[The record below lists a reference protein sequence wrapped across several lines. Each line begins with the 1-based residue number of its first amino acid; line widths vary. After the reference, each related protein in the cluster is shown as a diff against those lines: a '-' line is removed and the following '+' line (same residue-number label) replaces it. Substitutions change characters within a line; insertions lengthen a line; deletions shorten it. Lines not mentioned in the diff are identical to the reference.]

1 MRRTFASGRLLL
13 TLAALAPLS
22 CGARTGLR
30 DEPPPIDASRD
41 APDAPPPECRVDAQ
55 CDDGI
60 ACTRDRCDVA
70 AGRCV
75 RTPDDAPCDDRR
87 FCNGVERCA
96 VGVGCTAGAPP
107 ACADAVACTRDACDD
122 ATQRCAAAPDDA
134 MCPISHRCDLT
145 RGCVAR
151 ALAVTSTNLYE
162 VELPSAALR
171 AIGPVRPFTDVAL
184 HPDRTLYAVT
194 LTGELWRIDP
204 TTARSTFDFATGV
217 ELTALDAAPDGTLY
231 AAGPRG
237 LYRIDRATASAVFVA
252 AFPMG
257 YEASGDIAVLQ
268 GRLLATARTGPSALD
283 VLVEFDVAA
292 GASRVIGDVGYSCV
306 YALAAFGPTL
316 YGMSCQGYVIEI
328 NAATGAPRRITRN
341 TVTFYGATAR

>member
-1 MRRTFASGRLLL
+1 MRRSFVSGRLSLL
-13 TLAALAPLS
+13 VLAVLALG

-30 DEPPPIDASRD
+30 DEPALDASLD
-41 APDAPPPECRVDAQ
+41 APDVPPPECRVDAQ

-70 AGRCV
+70 VGRCV
-75 RTPDDAPCDDRR
+75 HAPDDAPCDDRR

-107 ACADAVACTRDACDD
+107 VCADAVACTRDYCDD
-122 ATQRCAAAPDDA
+122 AMQYCAAAPDDA

-162 VELPSAALR
+162 VELPSATLR
-171 AIGPVRPFTDVAL
+171 TIGPVRPFTDVAL
-184 HPDRTLYAVT
+184 HPDRTLYAIT
-194 LTGELWRIDP
+194 LTGELWHIDP

-217 ELTALDAAPDGTLY
+217 GLTALDAAPDGTLY
-231 AAGPRG
+231 AAGARG

-252 AFPMG
+252 AVTPMVTSLP
-257 YEASGDIAVLQ
+257 ARPSKRQSSRRSRISGIVSPRVNACGSTTVVL
-268 GRLLATARTGPSALD
+268 
-283 VLVEFDVAA
+283 
-292 GASRVIGDVGYSCV
+292 SR
-306 YALAAFGPTL
+306 
-316 YGMSCQGYVIEI
+316 
-328 NAATGAPRRITRN
+328 
-341 TVTFYGATAR
+341 